1 MEDSFICSICKYKGL
16 SQFDLQ
22 AHIDNSHSNNT
33 GPERVIDTEVDKD
46 GNITLK
52 TICTKYGNKGN
63 NLSQFIFYIFRKP
76 CSQLFNYFNKTK
88 AISKSDQYKYIK

>member
-1 MEDSFICSICKYKGL
+1 MEDSFICCICKYKGL

-33 GPERVIDTEVDKD
+33 GPERVIDIEVDKD

-52 TICTKYGNKGN
+52 TLCTKYGIKGN
-63 NLSQFIFYIFRKP
+63 NLSQFVIFLENDVPSYLIILIKP
-76 CSQLFNYFNKTK
+76 K
-88 AISKSDQYKYIK
+88 QYQNQINTNT